1 MVRTELWLESS
12 AAARLGRGALSMELV
27 SLEEEEE
34 EEEFEDSSSWSIVPG
49 GNDRWNSE
57 RGPKVMMIKGP
68 FDR

>member
-34 EEEFEDSSSWSIVPG
+34 EFEDSSSWSIVPG
-49 GNDRWNSE
+49 GNRWNSE

>member
-27 SLEEEEE
+27 SLEEEE